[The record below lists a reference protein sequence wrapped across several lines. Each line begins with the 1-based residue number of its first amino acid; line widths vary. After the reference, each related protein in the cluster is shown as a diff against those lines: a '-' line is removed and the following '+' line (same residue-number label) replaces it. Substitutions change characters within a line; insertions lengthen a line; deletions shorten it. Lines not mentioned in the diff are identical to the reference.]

1 MCFLK
6 EYKPR
11 SIPAYFCCPGC
22 VEIREPKKTVPKAV
36 AEARAKNEAKKATE
50 PKKTVPKKTEPKK
63 TEPKKTVP
71 KTTKV
76 SCVGICGKKHEKTD
90 MKTMDGIDGLVCD
103 GCEHLFA
110 RPKKA
115 KKATPPKKEKKA
127 TPPKP
132 KCGCDK
138 GACKRNAHKDF
149 EGLCAKC
156 SQGNCDCKKGKG
168 GIFQTQFDRRADRAE
183 IMAKGLEAI
192 EKEHCPLMDKA
203 GIDAYNKAVAEF
215 TKKTNNPYERVG
227 LVRKATKAK
236 PISKKVQ
243 EARAKRSYK
252 MTMRYDDD
260 AELLAQK
267 GFKMI
272 DVENIHQ
279 KDGWGADEDTVR
291 NGSKPSIKRVAYKTM
306 AEAFTRMEQLKDK
319 FARGT
324 LYNQETHDYGN
335 PDEWTIYW
343 GRDAVKGGGFE
354 IRRHAECKNQPPS
367 KTHFLSRVF
376 VPIDAKVKML
386 DNTWDV
392 KSSEEEEEPTTPTL
406 PTTETIVEGGQVITS
421 NPTLEWLA
429 ESSEDEE

>member
-1 MCFLK
+1 MSSTKMGVCKDCGKQEKMCFLK
-6 EYKPR
+6 KYEPR

-50 PKKTVPKKTEPKK
+50 PKKTEPKKTVPKKTVPKTEPKK
-63 TEPKKTVP
+63 TEPKKVMA
-71 KTTKV
+71 
-76 SCVGICGKKHEKTD
+76 SCAGICGHKYEKKE
-90 MKTMDGIDGLVCD
+90 MIEMDGVVGLVCD
-103 GCEHLFA
+103 GCEYIF
-110 RPKKA
+110 RRK
-115 KKATPPKKEKKA
+115 TKKEKKA

-168 GIFQTQFDRRADRAE
+168 GIFQTQFDRRADREE
-183 IMAKGLEAI
+183 IMAKGLEALK
-192 EKEHCPLMDKA
+192 KEHFPMTTEDEMNAYIKA
-203 GIDAYNKAVAEF
+203 KAEF

-236 PISKKVQ
+236 PISKKAQ

-291 NGSKPSIKRVAYKTM
+291 NGKIPSIKRVVYKTM

-354 IRRHAECKNQPPS
+354 IRRHANCKNQPPT

-376 VPIDAKVKML
+376 VPIDAEVKML

-392 KSSEEEEEPTTPTL
+392 KSSDEEEEPTTPTL
-406 PTTETIVEGGQVITS
+406 PTTEMIVG
-421 NPTLEWLA
+421 
-429 ESSEDEE
+429 ESSTDEE